1 MTLKH
6 HTNSIEKHN
15 YIIETLQLKVEEQGA
30 ISNPLVEVLMGILLS
45 KKRESRSLKPT

>member
-6 HTNSIEKHN
+6 HTNSNDKHN
-15 YIIETLQLKVEEQGA
+15 CIIETLQLKVEEQGA

-45 KKRESRSLKPT
+45 KKRDSQSLMPT